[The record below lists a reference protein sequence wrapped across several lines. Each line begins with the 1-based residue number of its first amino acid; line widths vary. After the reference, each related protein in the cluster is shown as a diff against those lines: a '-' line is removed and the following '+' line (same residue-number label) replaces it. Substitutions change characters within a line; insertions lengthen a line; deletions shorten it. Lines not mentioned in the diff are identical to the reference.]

1 MKKAISLLLA
11 SLMMVCIFAG
21 CSSNGDT
28 GSGSSSDSSVSDSSS
43 SDSSSSESS
52 SSESSSSESGAAN
65 TDYMSWNSED
75 WNSASDEEKEACTL
89 AYPMYIADL
98 MGQGDTVT
106 EEMMKPQVEN
116 MISAV
121 DVLFKAMPSTGFE
134 TLQEA
139 AKAGYEALQGNNA
152 E

>member
-21 CSSNGDT
+21 CSSNGDI
-28 GSGSSSDSSVSDSSS
+28 GSGSSPDSSVSD
-43 SDSSSSESS
+43 SSSESS
-52 SSESSSSESGAAN
+52 SSESDTAN
-65 TDYMSWNSED
+65 TDYLSWNSEN

-89 AYPMYIADL
+89 AYLMYIADL
-98 MGQGDTVT
+98 MGQGDNAT
-106 EEMMKPQVEN
+106 EEMLKPQVEN
-116 MISAV
+116 MLSAV
-121 DVLFKAMPSTGFE
+121 ELLFKAMPLTGFE

-139 AKAGYEALQGNNA
+139 AKAGYEALQEDTA

>member
-21 CSSNGDT
+21 CSSNGDI
-28 GSGSSSDSSVSDSSS
+28 GSGSSSDSSVSDN
-43 SDSSSSESS
+43 SSESS
-52 SSESSSSESGAAN
+52 SSESSSSESDTAN
-65 TDYMSWNSED
+65 TDYLSWNSEN

-89 AYPMYIADL
+89 AYLMYIADL
-98 MGQGDTVT
+98 MGQGDNVT
-106 EEMMKPQVEN
+106 EEMLKPQVEN
-116 MISAV
+116 MLSAV
-121 DVLFKAMPSTGFE
+121 ELLFKAMPLTGFE

-139 AKAGYEALQGNNA
+139 AKAGYESLQEDTA